1 MGALLPKRF
10 SQRIGYASIVYL
22 ITTYCIAV
30 HSAYLGSKVV
40 VSLYALELGASQVTI
55 GVLAALYAVAP
66 LAIGVYAGRI
76 SDTRGTRLPMIVG
89 AAITCIAMLA
99 SVVWRG
105 IAPLVVTAILAG
117 AGFMA
122 FNVAIQTLT
131 GGIGKPEQRAR
142 NFSIL
147 SIGYAISTFVGPVTA
162 GFAIDHLGFRGAFL
176 VLGLFN
182 IPPFLGLLLSRRYNF
197 IGGKTSA
204 HAQRSAMEL
213 LRIPRVRGIVVISGL
228 IVASSDLFAF
238 YLPVYG
244 HSLKLSASVIGIV
257 LGVFAVAGVITRF
270 AIPFLL
276 TRWHAER
283 VMAGCL
289 LFAAAAFAA
298 FPLSTH
304 LYFMM
309 AVAFCLGLGLGCGQ
323 PLSMTIG
330 FNRAPEGRAGE
341 VTGLRL
347 SANNLARVIIPV
359 VCGAVG
365 GAFGAAPVFVVNAVN
380 LAAISFALWRQ

>member
-1 MGALLPKRF
+1 M
-10 SQRIGYASIVYL
+10 YL
-22 ITTYCIAV
+22 ITAYCISI

-89 AAITCIAMLA
+89 AAVTGIAMLA

-131 GGIGKPEQRAR
+131 GRIGTADQRAR

-147 SIGYAISTFVGPVTA
+147 AIGYALSTFVGPVTA
-162 GFAIDHLGFRGAFL
+162 GFAIDHLGFRGSFAVMALFSL
-176 VLGLFN
+176 PPLLGLW
-182 IPPFLGLLLSRRYNF
+182 LSRRYNLV
-197 IGGKTSA
+197 GGTA
-204 HAQRSAMEL
+204 TDQGQRSAMDL
-213 LRIPRVRGIVVISGL
+213 LRIPRVRSIVVISGL
-228 IVASSDLFAF
+228 IVASNDLFAF
-238 YLPVYG
+238 YFPVYG

-270 AIPFLL
+270 AIPLL
-276 TRWHAER
+276 LKRWHAER

-289 LFAAAAFAA
+289 LLAAAAFAL
-298 FPLSTH
+298 FPLSTE
-304 LYFMM
+304 LYFML
-309 AVAFCLGLGLGCGQ
+309 AISFCLGLGLGCGQ
-323 PLSMTIG
+323 PLSMSIG
-330 FNRAPEGRAGE
+330 FNRSPEGRAGE

-347 SANNLARVIIPV
+347 SANNVARVVIPV
-359 VCGAVG
+359 VCGALG

-380 LAAISFALWRQ
+380 LAAISYALWRQ